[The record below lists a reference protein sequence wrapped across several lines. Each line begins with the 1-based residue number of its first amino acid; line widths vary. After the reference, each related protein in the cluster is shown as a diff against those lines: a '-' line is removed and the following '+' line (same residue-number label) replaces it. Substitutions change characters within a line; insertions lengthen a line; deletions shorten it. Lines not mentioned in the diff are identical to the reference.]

1 MTDIAE
7 LAFRVQTA
15 ELDKAA
21 QKLDGVKTAAVGLSS
36 SAKQVSTAVE
46 ASARSIAAANTAMAN
61 AEYKAA
67 QSAMSALKAR
77 GNVTAEER
85 KAAQQS
91 IINAKAKL
99 DETKKIEANTVA
111 LMKNAAALKAST
123 TAQRI
128 AFGTGSSTS
137 IGSFRP
143 AGPSLAVNNAP
154 TIPRDQMPN
163 RFNTANI
170 AAQFQ
175 DIGVTAAMGM
185 NPLTIALQQGTQ
197 LAAIM
202 NSMVNPAKG
211 LAEALKS
218 VFNATSLLTIGI
230 VGVVAALLQF
240 VNWTAVAK
248 GALYGLAS
256 AIQFLAPYVIGIVAL
271 LALFYSEAIIAGI
284 ASITT
289 SIIAMGG
296 AALVAGGKMALA
308 WMMALTP
315 LQLIILGIG
324 AVALAFQAFGI
335 NAFGYIKNAV
345 NAIVGA
351 FIGAFNAVKATWKM
365 LPAAMGDI
373 VVSTA
378 NIVLKKIAD
387 LINGF
392 IGMINGMIDSL
403 PDWAKPEGG
412 KITWKAELQ
421 LNNPFEGEAAAAG
434 KEAGEAFKKAM
445 DVDYVG
451 NANKAVQ
458 EIADSIAGKIR
469 NFANGVGQDKAGKD
483 KKDPWEE
490 LVKGA
495 ERKIQTLKAEAEAV
509 GMSAEAAARL
519 KYETELLNE
528 AQQKNI
534 KLTPQ
539 QKEKIEELAQGMAT
553 AEVNA
558 KRVKEAYDFGKDAS
572 RGFFQDM
579 KQGLIEGKNLWETF
593 GNAVVNVLNKI
604 FDKLLN
610 SGVDKLFDSL
620 FKDNGGGGFLSSIF
634 GGIGDFLFNAK
645 GNVFGNTGIMAFAKG
660 GAFTNSV
667 VNRAT
672 PFTFANG
679 GAFGMMG
686 EKGPE
691 AVMPLHRGP
700 DGSLGVRVANDNGS
714 NGGGTIVAV
723 NINNYGNSK
732 VSTEQR
738 QTSRGLEIDVMIDQA
753 TAQNVSR
760 QGSETNRALN
770 TYNNR
775 QLISR

>member
-15 ELDKAA
+15 ELEKAAKNLDKVKSAAAGVSASAAATASVVEGAAARINSAKLSMARADQAEATAALKRLQASKQASAEEIAAARILQNKTKLALADAIAEQKRAKALMDAAAA
-21 QKLDGVKTAAVGLSS
+21 QKAANAAQKMAFGAGSSVGL
-36 SAKQVSTAVE
+36 
-46 ASARSIAAANTAMAN
+46 
-61 AEYKAA
+61 
-67 QSAMSALKAR
+67 
-77 GNVTAEER
+77 
-85 KAAQQS
+85 
-91 IINAKAKL
+91 
-99 DETKKIEANTVA
+99 
-111 LMKNAAALKAST
+111 
-123 TAQRI
+123 
-128 AFGTGSSTS
+128 
-137 IGSFRP
+137 GSFVPNGPRP
-143 AGPSLAVNNAP
+143 VNPPS
-154 TIPRDQMPN
+154 IPRDQMPN

-240 VNWTAVAK
+240 VNWTALAK
-248 GALYGLAS
+248 AGLYGIAN
-256 AIQFLAPYVIGIVAL
+256 AIQFLAPYVMGIIAL

-284 ASITT
+284 ASVTT
-289 SIIAMGG
+289 SLITLGG
-296 AALVAGGKMALA
+296 AALVAGGKIALA
-308 WMMALTP
+308 WLLALSP
-315 LQLIILGIG
+315 LQMLILGI
-324 AVALAFQAFGI
+324 AVVAAAFQAFGI
-335 NAFGYIKNAV
+335 NAFGYIKTAV
-345 NAIVGA
+345 NKIVGA
-351 FIGAFNAVKATWKM
+351 FVGAYETIKATWKM

-373 VVSTA
+373 VLSTA
-378 NIVLKKIAD
+378 NIILKKIAD

-392 IGMINGMIDSL
+392 IDLLNQMFDNL

-412 KITWKAELQ
+412 KITWKVDLQ
-421 LNNPFEGEAAAAG
+421 FNNPLEGQAAAAG
-434 KEAGEAFKKAM
+434 KIAAEEFKKAM
-445 DVDYVG
+445 DTDYVG
-451 NANKAVQ
+451 KANKAIQGV
-458 EIADSIAGKIR
+458 ADSIAGKIR
-469 NFANGVGQDKAGKD
+469 NFASGLGQGKEGDK

-558 KRVKEAYDFGKDAS
+558 KRVKEAYDFGKDAA

-593 GNAVVNVLNKI
+593 GNAVTNVLNKI
-604 FDKLLN
+604 FDKILN
-610 SGVDKLFDSL
+610 SGVDMLFDGL
-620 FKDNGGGGFLSSIF
+620 FKSGGGSDGGFFSSIMSS
-634 GGIGDFLFNAK
+634 IGNFLFSAK
-645 GNVFGNTGIMAFAKG
+645 GNAFNNSGVMEFAKG
-660 GAFTNSV
+660 GAFTNSIV
-667 VNRAT
+667 KSPT
-672 PFTFANG
+672 LFTFANG
-679 GAFGMMG
+679 GSFGEMG

-700 DGSLGVRVANDNGS
+700 DGSLGVRASNDNS
-714 NGGGTIVAV
+714 NGGGIAV
-723 NINNYGNSK
+723 VNVNNYGNSK
-732 VSTEQR
+732 VTTEQR
-738 QTSRGLEIDVMIDQA
+738 QSSRGLEIDVIIDQA
-753 TAQNVSR
+753 TSQNVSR

-770 TYNNR
+770 TFNNR